1 METSLQVILR
11 QVAELER
18 RPLVILGFLTGFGLS
33 AAIGAV
39 LYLFLTV
46 G

>member
-1 METSLQVILR
+1 METSLQVIL
-11 QVAELER
+11 QQAADLER

-33 AAIGAV
+33 AVIGA
-39 LYLFLTV
+39 LIYIYLTV

>member
-1 METSLQVILR
+1 MSSCGNVQD
-11 QVAELER
+11 VA
-18 RPLVILGFLTGFGLS
+18 ILGFLTGFGLS

-39 LYLFLTV
+39 LYVCLAA